1 MHKHAISCI
10 NIHDRHYIHP
20 NFFIFKKRGPRKT
33 FSLSIPKYSV
43 TMESST
49 ETNESLTS
57 GHPRQSAV
65 HAGTSLANRQPV
77 NSRLV
82 GSLVDARFDQDSC
95 GVGFVATVD
104 AVPSHQILQQALTAL
119 ARLAHR
125 GAVASDGNS
134 SDGVGVSTTIPRDL
148 LLRATGISLDPGQA
162 LGVGMVFLPEES
174 CPHDTPNESRS
185 EALLERCLHSHDLN
199 VLCWRDVP
207 VDTSCLG
214 EIALATMP
222 KIRQVLIAD
231 AKPAVP
237 STMELRLYHARKQFE
252 HMHEQGEL
260 TGYICSLSSQT
271 IVYKSMCTGEHLAQ
285 FFLDLAS
292 PDFVTP
298 FALFHQRYATNT
310 TPTWHRA
317 QPGRTLAHN
326 GEINTVWGNRVR
338 MAARD
343 STLPVECKPI
353 LTKGGTDSTSLDE
366 AVELISMNGRTL
378 AEAVRMLLPPAAEGH
393 QSSMFLRYHAACAE
407 PWDGPAAIAFTD
419 GKVVGAALDRNG
431 LRPCRYA
438 ITSDGLVVAGSEAGL
453 VDLDPEKVIESGRLG
468 PGQMLLVD
476 LVDQKVYDDQALLEL
491 FDRDPS
497 YAKLAEVSPL
507 PAVSVPALA
516 DKQALLDAQRGFGY
530 TREDVRMILQPMA
543 LDGKDAVWSMG
554 DDTPLA
560 FLARAPRPVYAF
572 FRQRFAQVTNPAID
586 PLREACVVSLD
597 TRLGPWPH
605 LLDKSAPLPGLSLKS
620 PFLSLGQIAALRS
633 GEYPHLT
640 ELRLAELPC
649 LYAPASNLSEAL
661 DHIAMRA
668 IELVRGGARI
678 LLLTDRA
685 ASPDS
690 LPVPMAMATGAVHQA
705 LVEAGLRTLAGLA
718 VEAGDCRDIHHAAV
732 LIGYGAGAV
741 CPWLALETALSL
753 APAGTEPAACEA
765 KMLKSLDAGL
775 AKVMSKMGI
784 SVVDSYRGAHLFD
797 ILGLHSSV
805 VDRCFPNTPA
815 PLSGIGFAEID
826 KHLRETWRPE
836 DKHRD
841 AAVAASPTPSAD
853 LPDYGWVRFRKSD
866 HSEPHAWQPA
876 TVKALQSVVGSA
888 RGVPQSV
895 DPAAAFAIYSRD
907 VIARDPSVLRD
918 LLEIRPAGAELA
930 LDQVEPAANLYKR
943 FVASAMSLGSL
954 SPEAHSTITLAMNML
969 GGRSN
974 TGEGGEER
982 DVYRPQ
988 SVLSNDSPAAPAASA
1003 MQSASSGSV
1012 AVAEPL
1018 VEAPALQRL
1027 LNNKIKQVASG
1038 RFGVTA
1044 EYLAH
1049 AEEIE
1054 IKVAQGAKPGEGGQ
1068 LPGYKV
1074 SGLIARLRH
1083 AQPGV
1088 SLISPPPHHDIY
1100 SIEDLAQLIYDLKR
1114 VNPRAAVG
1122 VKLVSACGVGTVAAG
1137 VAKAYADFIVIA
1149 GNTGGTGA
1157 AALSSIKYAGNP
1169 WELGLAEAQQ
1179 TLMHNNMRHRVRLRT
1194 DGGLAT
1200 ARDVLIAALLGADE
1214 FAFGTSVLV
1223 VLGCDMA
1230 RQCHLNTCP
1239 TGIAT
1244 QKPELRAKFR
1254 GKPEHVVKFFEQL
1267 AGDLQH
1273 LLARYGLASIEAAVG
1288 RADLLE
1294 QVRFDG
1300 NLDLQ
1305 PMLQRVT
1312 DGPARWMGGRNNR
1325 PEAQLPL
1332 DEPWVAPALEAVEA
1346 GLPFTVDS
1354 PIANANRSVGA
1365 RLAGE
1370 LALRSAR
1377 GESDAVDVTFNLHG
1391 TAGQSFGAF
1400 ITPGMKLILTGQ
1412 ANDFVGKGLSGG
1424 EIVIRARGLAATES
1438 GHHVILGNV
1447 ALYGAT
1453 AGSLFAAG
1461 RAGERFA
1468 VRNSGA
1474 TAVVEGVGDHGCE
1487 YMTGG
1492 TVVVLGQA
1500 GMNFGAGMTGGL
1512 AWIYD
1517 PPRGTDGTFIS
1528 RRRFHPEFIDPTPFA
1543 EADTDSQEALR
1554 ALIVQHAEH
1563 SESSLAMS
1571 LLADWPAR
1579 AAAFVRLTPKPQA

>member
-1 MHKHAISCI
+1 MANSTQPTQSLNFGRSSRSAAS
-10 NIHDRHYIHP
+10 NIAVDP
-20 NFFIFKKRGPRKT
+20 LVSPKRAAAK
-33 FSLSIPKYSV
+33 
-43 TMESST
+43 
-49 ETNESLTS
+49 S
-57 GHPRQSAV
+57 G
-65 HAGTSLANRQPV
+65 
-77 NSRLV
+77 
-82 GSLVDARFDQDSC
+82 GSLIGGVYTGKSLIDPMFDHDSC
-95 GVGFVATVD
+95 GVGFVASVD
-104 AVPSHQILQQALTAL
+104 AVPTHEILQQALTAL
-119 ARLAHR
+119 GRLAHR
-125 GAVASDGNS
+125 GAVASDGKS
-134 SDGVGVSTTIPRDL
+134 SDGVGVTAAVPRAL
-148 LLRATGISLDPGQA
+148 LLRATGVTLGDDA
-162 LGVGMVFLPEES
+162 AFGVGMLFLPAAETRAEEVL
-174 CPHDTPNESRS
+174 T
-185 EALLERCLHSHDLN
+185 RCLESNDLK

-207 VDTSCLG
+207 TCTDCLG
-214 EIALATMP
+214 EIALSTMP
-222 KIRQVLIAD
+222 KILQVLVASAEGVSDENI
-231 AKPAVP
+231 
-237 STMELRLYHARKQFE
+237 ERRLYLARKQFE
-252 HMHEQGEL
+252 KIHEQDEI
-260 TGYICSLSSQT
+260 TGYICSLSSRT
-271 IVYKSMCTGEHLAQ
+271 IVYKAMCTGTHLADYYP
-285 FFLDLAS
+285 DLAS

-310 TPTWHRA
+310 LPTWHRA

-338 MAARD
+338 MTARE
-343 STLPVECKPI
+343 STLPVECKPV

-378 AEAVRMLLPPAAEGH
+378 SEAVRMLMPPAAEGH
-393 QSSMFLRYHAACAE
+393 QRSMFLRYHSACAE

-419 GKVVGAALDRNG
+419 GQVVGAALDRNG
-431 LRPCRYA
+431 LRPCRFA

-453 VDLDPEKVIESGRLG
+453 VDLDPENVIESGRLG
-468 PGQMLLVD
+468 PGQMLVVD
-476 LVDQKVYDDQALLEL
+476 LAVGKLYDDEALLDL
-491 FDRDPS
+491 FDRGATYAQLAEISPLAALPLHDTPDS
-497 YAKLAEVSPL
+497 AKL
-507 PAVSVPALA
+507 LA
-516 DKQALLDAQRGFGY
+516 MQRGFGY
-530 TREDVRMILQPMA
+530 TREDVKMILQPMA
-543 LDGKDAVWSMG
+543 VEGKDAVWSMG

-560 FLARAPRPVYAF
+560 FLARSPRPVYAF

-586 PLREACVVSLD
+586 PLREACVVSLE

-605 LLDKSAPLPGLSLKS
+605 LLDKNAPLPGLSLKS
-620 PFLSLGQIAALRS
+620 PFLSLGQVESLRR
-633 GEYPHLT
+633 GKYPHLAD
-640 ELRLAELPC
+640 LRFAELPC
-649 LYAPASNLSEAL
+649 LFAPSSSLLEGL
-661 DHIAMRA
+661 DAVCMKA

-678 LLLTDRA
+678 LLLTDRGA
-685 ASPDS
+685 NAEA

-705 LVEAGLRTLAGLA
+705 LVAAGLRTLAGLA

-753 APAGTEPAACEA
+753 APVGSDATAAEA

-815 PLSGIGFAEID
+815 PLSGIGFAELD
-826 KHLRETWRPE
+826 KHLRETWIGEATP
-836 DKHRD
+836 
-841 AAVAASPTPSAD
+841 AVPAPSAD
-853 LPDYGWVRFRKSD
+853 LPDYGWVRFRKTERA
-866 HSEPHAWQPA
+866 EPHAWQPA

-888 RGVPQSV
+888 RGVALST

-918 LLEIRPAGAELA
+918 LLEIRPAGAELR
-930 LDQVEPAANLYKR
+930 LEDVQTPAELCKK

-954 SPEAHSTITLAMNML
+954 SPEAHSTITIAMNTL

-974 TGEGGEER
+974 TGEGGEDR
-982 DVYRPQ
+982 DVYRSEPVVA
-988 SVLSNDSPAAPAASA
+988 STPAGSSR
-1003 MQSASSGSV
+1003 MQMQAEGSV
-1012 AVAEPL
+1012 AVAEPV
-1018 VEAPALQRL
+1018 VEAPSVQHL

-1068 LPGYKV
+1068 LPGFKV

-1122 VKLVSACGVGTVAAG
+1122 VKLVSSCGVGTVAAG

-1179 TLMHNNMRHRVRLRT
+1179 VLMANGMRDRVRLRT

-1200 ARDVLIAALLGADE
+1200 ARDVLIAAMLGADE
-1214 FAFGTSVLV
+1214 YAFGTAVLV

-1273 LLARYGLASIEAAVG
+1273 LLARYGLASIEEAVG
-1288 RADLLE
+1288 RTDLLE

-1305 PMLQRVT
+1305 PLLAKVT
-1312 DGPARWMGGRNNR
+1312 DGPTRWLGGRNDR
-1325 PEAQLPL
+1325 PDPQPPL
-1332 DEPWVAPALEAVEA
+1332 DEAWVAPAIEAVNA
-1346 GLPFTVDS
+1346 GVPFVVDS
-1354 PIANANRSVGA
+1354 PITNANRSMGS

-1370 LALRSAR
+1370 LALREAR
-1377 GESDAVDVTFNLHG
+1377 GESGPVDVTFNLTG

-1400 ITPGMKLILTGQ
+1400 LTPGMKLVLTGQ

-1424 EIVIRARGLAATES
+1424 EIVIRARGLAARES

-1453 AGSLFAAG
+1453 AGTLFAAG

-1468 VRNSGA
+1468 VRNSGV

-1492 TVVVLGQA
+1492 VVVVLGEA

-1512 AWIYD
+1512 AWVYD
-1517 PPRGTDGTFIS
+1517 PEGKFIQRKRFHLDFIEPITFAHAGNTAQEQLKALIS
-1528 RRRFHPEFIDPTPFA
+1528 R
-1543 EADTDSQEALR
+1543 
-1554 ALIVQHAEH
+1554 HAEV
-1563 SESSLAMS
+1563 SESSLAASM
-1571 LLADWPAR
+1571 LADWAKKSG
-1579 AAAFVRLTPKPQA
+1579 AFVMLSPKPQA